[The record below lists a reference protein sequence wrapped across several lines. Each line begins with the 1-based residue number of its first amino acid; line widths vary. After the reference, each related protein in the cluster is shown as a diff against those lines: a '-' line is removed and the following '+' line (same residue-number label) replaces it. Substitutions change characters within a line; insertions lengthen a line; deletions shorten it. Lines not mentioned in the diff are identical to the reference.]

1 MGKLEARNI
10 EKYFQHD
17 GKPLKTLDG
26 IDLNVQDGEFLC
38 IVGPSGCGKSTFLR
52 ITAGLEKPDNGEI
65 LLDGKPL
72 SSTGP
77 DRIMVFQEGALF
89 PWLNVQDNVEYG
101 LKIAG
106 IPKEKRNEI
115 SNRYLDM
122 MQLTQFA
129 TSFTYQLSTGMKQRV
144 AIARAL
150 VMDPDV
156 LLMDEPFA
164 ALDAQTRD
172 LLLVEM
178 QLIWQKT
185 KKTIVF
191 VTHNVAEAVML
202 GTRVLVF
209 SHRPATIKK
218 EVKIDYRRPRV
229 VEDENLLPYIKKILA
244 ELRITH
250 PKKPIKP
257 KRKKPIKLGDTGTYQ
272 EKWHTELDEHHQ
284 VVKVSDVTGKVLT
297 PKEVKKEVE
306 KNEI

>member
-1 MGKLEARNI
+1 
-10 EKYFQHD
+10 
-17 GKPLKTLDG
+17 LDG
-26 IDLNVQDGEFLC
+26 IDLNVEDGEFVC
-38 IVGPSGCGKSTFLR
+38 IVGPSGCGKTTFLR
-52 ITAGLEKPDNGEI
+52 IAAGLEKPDDGQI
-65 LLDGKPL
+65 LLDNQPL
-72 SSTGP
+72 NNTGP

-106 IPKEKRNEI
+106 IPKEKRNQI
-115 SNRYLDM
+115 SHRYLDM

-129 TSFTYQLSTGMKQRV
+129 TSYTYQLSTGMKQRV

-150 VMDPDV
+150 VMEPDV

-209 SHRPATIKK
+209 THRPGRIKK
-218 EVKIDYRRPRV
+218 EFKIDYKRPRIS
-229 VEDENLLPYIKKILA
+229 EDENLLPYQQKILA
-244 ELRITH
+244 ELR
-250 PKKPIKP
+250 P
-257 KRKKPIKLGDTGTYQ
+257 
-272 EKWHTELDEHHQ
+272 
-284 VVKVSDVTGKVLT
+284 
-297 PKEVKKEVE
+297 EVKK
-306 KNEI
+306 